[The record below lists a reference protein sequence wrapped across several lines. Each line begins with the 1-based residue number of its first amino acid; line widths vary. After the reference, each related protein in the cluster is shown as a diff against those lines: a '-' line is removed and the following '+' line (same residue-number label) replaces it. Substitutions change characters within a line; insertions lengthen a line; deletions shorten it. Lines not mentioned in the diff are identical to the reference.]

1 MHARSAESGGAVRFD
16 ARKVCAHSTVLAL
29 GAAARLVLLALLREA
44 SQWGEIEP
52 GRAVT
57 IAKRVLAE
65 AKSDETA
72 RDVLAQLHRVRLVH
86 RDETANVLV
95 LWTPQQRGN
104 ADVFAVDPA
113 EVSALAIETH
123 GPVPGLTADESEAL

>member
-1 MHARSAESGGAVRFD
+1 MRFD

-29 GAAARLVLLALLREA
+29 GEPARLVLLALLREA

-52 GRAVT
+52 GRAVAIT
-57 IAKRVLAE
+57 KRVLAE

-86 RDETANVLV
+86 RDETASVLV
-95 LWTPQQRGN
+95 LWTPQQREN

-113 EVSALAIETH
+113 EVSALAIEMH
-123 GPVPGLTADESEAL
+123 GPVPGLTAEESEAL